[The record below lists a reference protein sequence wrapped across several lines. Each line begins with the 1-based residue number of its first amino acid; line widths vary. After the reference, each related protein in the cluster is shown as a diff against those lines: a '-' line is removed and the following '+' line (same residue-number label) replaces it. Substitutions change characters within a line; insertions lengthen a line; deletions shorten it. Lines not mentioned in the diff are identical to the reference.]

1 MKKRIPLATPTL
13 NGSELDFVK
22 EAFDTNWVAPLGPH
36 VDNFEK
42 EIVNQLNFNTYA
54 AALSSGTAA
63 IHLGLKAIGIKPGDI
78 VFATDMTFAATANP
92 IMYENAKPVFIDS
105 EPDSWNMCP
114 DSLEAAFKKYP
125 TAKAVIAVNLYGV
138 PAKLNQIL
146 EICNRYGAKLI
157 EDAAESLGS
166 TLDGRQTGT
175 FGHIGILSF
184 NGNKIITTSG
194 GGMLICSDPEIIK
207 TVKFWATQSRDQAY
221 HYEHSQLGYNY
232 RMSNICAGVGR
243 GQLLTLGQRIN
254 QKTKIYE
261 HYKKAFSHNQYIKM
275 NPVPS
280 NMVSN
285 HWLSGMY
292 IDPASGIDPIII
304 LEALETKNI
313 ESRPVW
319 KPMSLQPF
327 YKEYDFVTVYEK
339 PVSYDVFENGL
350 CLPSDVKMT
359 EEEQVYVCEEI
370 LKILNK

>member
-1 MKKRIPLATPTL
+1 MNKRIPLATPTL
-13 NGSELDFVK
+13 NGKEMSYVK
-22 EAFDTNWVAPLGPH
+22 EAFDTNWIAPLGPN
-36 VDNFEK
+36 VDAFEK
-42 EIVNQLNFNTYA
+42 EIVEALDFDTHA

-63 IHLGLKAIGIKPGDI
+63 IHLALKVAGVKPGDI

-92 IMYENAKPVFIDS
+92 IIYENAIPVFIDS

-114 DSLEAAFKKYP
+114 RSLEAAFKKYP
-125 TAKAVIAVNLYGV
+125 NAKAVVAVNLYGV
-138 PAKLNQIL
+138 PAKLNEIL
-146 EICNRYGAKLI
+146 DICNKYNAKLI

-166 TLDGRQTGT
+166 TLEGRQTAT

-194 GGMLICSDPEIIK
+194 GGMLVCPDPDIIK
-207 TVKFWATQSRDQAY
+207 TVKFWATQSRDSAY

-232 RMSNICAGVGR
+232 RMSNICAGIGR
-243 GQLLTLGQRIN
+243 GQLLTLGDRID

-261 HYKKAFSHNQYIKM
+261 HYKEAFSTNQHIKM

-280 NMVSN
+280 NMISN
-285 HWLSGMY
+285 HWLSGVY
-292 IDPASGIDPIII
+292 LDHKVSVI
-304 LEALETKNI
+304 EVLETLEKENI

-327 YKEYDFVTVYEK
+327 YKNCDFITVHK
-339 PVSYDVFENGL
+339 TAVSHDVFKNGL

-359 EEEQVYVCEEI
+359 TGEQSKVCDII
-370 LKILNK
+370 LDVLKN